1 NFLVYSENLTSV
13 VYNAYS
19 SPYGEYSFPT
29 RRSSDLGL
37 IHANAELGLLE
48 VGSVRET
55 NERTSSGEITASFDV
70 AEGLDPSSVRIPVA
84 RAEGVTASLAA
95 PAGGLFAGQAALIA
109 LSGERMEEV
118 LRVRDAAMAANFAD
132 APKEAGNGGLAPAL
146 ARV

>member
-84 RAEGVTASLAA
+84 RDRESTRLNSSHVKRSYAVFCL
-95 PAGGLFAGQAALIA
+95 
-109 LSGERMEEV
+109 
-118 LRVRDAAMAANFAD
+118 
-132 APKEAGNGGLAPAL
+132 KKKK
-146 ARV
+146 